1 MMLSNMMRF
10 RFDFKIYIFWYR
22 ENFYWVFPWM
32 NTMAYQWYKTA
43 MLLRLANEE
52 LFWLTTHIL
61 HAKSGVHTGRNKCYV
76 LLLASHNRRM
86 NFQNVWIR
94 SSNLIFLWL
103 ASQQKQKIVPCGH
116 RFT

>member
-61 HAKSGVHTGRNKCYV
+61 HAKSGVRTGLNKCCV

-86 NFQNVWIR
+86 NFQNQPSEFVR
-94 SSNLIFLWL
+94 LTV
-103 ASQQKQKIVPCGH
+103 ASKQMQKIVLCGP
-116 RFT
+116 RFI